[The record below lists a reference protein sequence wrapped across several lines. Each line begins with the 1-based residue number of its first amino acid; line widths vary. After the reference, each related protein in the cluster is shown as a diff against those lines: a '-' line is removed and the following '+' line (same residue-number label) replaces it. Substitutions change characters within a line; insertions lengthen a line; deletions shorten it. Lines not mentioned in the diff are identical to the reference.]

1 MRLFR
6 RLASTIPILLAA
18 GLLLAPAAAADPGF
32 STRPR
37 TVEHAPAGS
46 PKLVDLRAGRH
57 ATFDRVVFQI
67 DGPLPWYSVRYVP
80 VVRMDGSGN
89 PVALRG
95 SAFLEV
101 VLRAATDDDGRSV
114 LKTSRLRPDFPVL
127 REVTAPPV
135 SFEGQT
141 VAGVGV
147 SQRVGF
153 RLLELT
159 GPNRIVLDLAHPA
172 GDGPA
177 DGPMALAVTPNRGP
191 VGTRVTVEGQGCD
204 PGSATTMLVLTS
216 STGGTDGIA
225 GLGEFRNDARG
236 RFRATVTIPDRLDP
250 YQGSPGGPTRPGSYA
265 IGTKPPT
272 CMGLFT
278 VTAGPGAN
286 GGTGANG
293 PGAARPGA
301 DSPTADSPGAN
312 GPTADSPI
320 ADGPTA
326 DSPIAD
332 GPPGTQPLTGA
343 RSPLLLA
350 VGGGLLVAG
359 TALLALVRR
368 RLALAR

>member
-1 MRLFR
+1 MRRFR
-6 RLASTIPILLAA
+6 RLAATVPILLAA

-37 TVEHAPAGS
+37 TVEHPPAGS

-57 ATFDRVVFQI
+57 ATLDRVVFQI

-80 VVRMDGSGN
+80 VVRLDGSGE
-89 PVALRG
+89 PLTLRG
-95 SAFLEV
+95 SGFLEV
-101 VLRAATDDDGRSV
+101 VLRAATDDDGRPV
-114 LKTSRLRPDFPVL
+114 LATTRLRPDFPAL
-127 REVTAPPV
+127 REVNAPF

-153 RLLELT
+153 RVFELT

-172 GDGPA
+172 ADGQA
-177 DGPMALAVTPNRGP
+177 DGPKALTVTPNRGP

-204 PGSATTMLVLTS
+204 PGSATTTLILTS

-225 GLGEFRNDARG
+225 GLGDFDNDAQG

-250 YQGSPGGPTRPGSYA
+250 YQGSPGGPVRPGTYA
-265 IGTKPPT
+265 FGSKPPA

-278 VTAGPGAN
+278 VTAD
-286 GGTGANG
+286 
-293 PGAARPGA
+293 GAAG
-301 DSPTADSPGAN
+301 DT
-312 GPTADSPI
+312 
-320 ADGPTA
+320 
-326 DSPIAD
+326 
-332 GPPGTQPLTGA
+332 PPGNLPFTGS

-359 TALLALVRR
+359 AALVALVRR
-368 RLALAR
+368 RPAPAR

>member
-1 MRLFR
+1 MRRFR
-6 RLASTIPILLAA
+6 RLAATVPILLAA
-18 GLLLAPAAAADPGF
+18 GLLLAPAAAAEPGF

-67 DGPLPWYSVRYVP
+67 DGPMPWYSVRYVP
-80 VVRMDGSGN
+80 VVRMDGSGD
-89 PVALRG
+89 PVTLRG

-114 LKTSRLRPDFPVL
+114 LATTRLRPDFPAL

-153 RLLELT
+153 RVFELT

-172 GDGPA
+172 DDGPA
-177 DGPMALAVTPNRGP
+177 DGPTALTVTPNQGP

-204 PGSATTMLVLTS
+204 PGSTTLLVLTS
-216 STGGTDGIA
+216 STGGTDGMT
-225 GLGEFRNDARG
+225 GLGEFRNDAQG
-236 RFRATVTIPDRLDP
+236 RFRATVTIPGRLDP
-250 YQGSPGGPTRPGSYA
+250 YQNSPGGPTRPGTYA
-265 IGTKPPT
+265 FGTKPPT

-278 VTAGPGAN
+278 VTGGAVAGA
-286 GGTGANG
+286 
-293 PGAARPGA
+293 
-301 DSPTADSPGAN
+301 
-312 GPTADSPI
+312 
-320 ADGPTA
+320 
-326 DSPIAD
+326 
-332 GPPGTQPLTGA
+332 PPGTLPFTGT

-359 TALLALVRR
+359 VALVALVRR
-368 RLALAR
+368 RPVPAR

>member
-1 MRLFR
+1 MCRFR
-6 RLASTIPILLAA
+6 RLAATVPILLAA

-37 TVEHAPAGS
+37 TVEHPPAGS

-57 ATFDRVVFQI
+57 ATLDRVVFQI

-80 VVRMDGSGN
+80 VVRLDGSGE
-89 PVALRG
+89 PLTLRG
-95 SAFLEV
+95 SGFLEV
-101 VLRAATDDDGRSV
+101 VLRAATDDDGRPV
-114 LKTSRLRPDFPVL
+114 LATTRLRPDFPAL
-127 REVTAPPV
+127 REVNAPF

-153 RLLELT
+153 RVFELT

-172 GDGPA
+172 ADGQA
-177 DGPMALAVTPNRGP
+177 DGPKALTVTPNRGP

-204 PGSATTMLVLTS
+204 PGSATTTLILTS

-225 GLGEFRNDARG
+225 GLGDFDNDAQG

-250 YQGSPGGPTRPGSYA
+250 YQGSPGGPVRPGTYA
-265 IGTKPPT
+265 FGSKPPA

-278 VTAGPGAN
+278 VTAD
-286 GGTGANG
+286 
-293 PGAARPGA
+293 GAAG
-301 DSPTADSPGAN
+301 DT
-312 GPTADSPI
+312 
-320 ADGPTA
+320 
-326 DSPIAD
+326 
-332 GPPGTQPLTGA
+332 PPGNLPFTGS

-359 TALLALVRR
+359 AALVALVRR
-368 RLALAR
+368 RPAPAR

>member
-6 RLASTIPILLAA
+6 RLAATVPILVAV

-37 TVEHAPAGS
+37 TVEHPPAGS

-57 ATFDRVVFQI
+57 AGFDRVVFQI

-80 VVRMDGSGN
+80 VVRLDGSGD
-89 PVALRG
+89 PLTLRG

-101 VLRAATDDDGRSV
+101 VLRAATDDNGRPV
-114 LKTSRLRPDFPVL
+114 LKTTRLRPDFPAL
-127 REVTAPPV
+127 REVNAPF
-135 SFEGQT
+135 SYEGQT

-153 RLLELT
+153 RVTELT

-172 GDGPA
+172 ADGPA
-177 DGPMALAVTPNRGP
+177 DGPKALTVTPNRGP
-191 VGTRVTVEGQGCD
+191 VGTTVTVEGQGCD

-216 STGGTDGIA
+216 GGDGSTDGVA
-225 GLGEFRNDARG
+225 GLGDFGNDAQG

-250 YQGSPGGPTRPGSYA
+250 YQSSPGGPTRPGTYA
-265 IGTKPPT
+265 FSTKPPA

-278 VTAGPGAN
+278 VTAGPV
-286 GGTGANG
+286 T
-293 PGAARPGA
+293 
-301 DSPTADSPGAN
+301 
-312 GPTADSPI
+312 
-320 ADGPTA
+320 DGP
-326 DSPIAD
+326 S
-332 GPPGTQPLTGA
+332 GTLPFTGA

-350 VGGGLLVAG
+350 AGGGLLAAG
-359 TALLALVRR
+359 AALVALVRR
-368 RLALAR
+368 RPTPTR

>member
-6 RLASTIPILLAA
+6 RLASTVPILLAA

-32 STRPR
+32 STGPR
-37 TVEHAPAGS
+37 VVEHPPAGS

-57 ATFDRVVFQI
+57 GGFDRVVFQI
-67 DGPLPWYSVRYVP
+67 DGPIPWYSIRYVP
-80 VVRMDGSGN
+80 MVRLDGSGD
-89 PVALRG
+89 PLTLRG

-101 VLRAATDDDGRSV
+101 VVRAATDDDGRPV
-114 LKTSRLRPDFPVL
+114 LKTTRLRPDFPAL
-127 REVTAPPV
+127 REVNAPF

-141 VAGVGV
+141 VAGVGL

-153 RLLELT
+153 RVFELT
-159 GPNRIVLDLAHPA
+159 GPSRIVLDLAHPA

-177 DGPMALAVTPNRGP
+177 DGPKALTVTPNRGP

-225 GLGEFRNDARG
+225 GLGDFDNDAQG

-265 IGTKPPT
+265 FGTKPPV

-278 VTAGPGAN
+278 VTAGEV
-286 GGTGANG
+286 
-293 PGAARPGA
+293 A
-301 DSPTADSPGAN
+301 DA
-312 GPTADSPI
+312 
-320 ADGPTA
+320 
-326 DSPIAD
+326 
-332 GPPGTQPLTGA
+332 PPGTLPFTGP

-350 VGGGLLVAG
+350 VGGGLLAAG
-359 TALLALVRR
+359 AALVALVRR
-368 RLALAR
+368 RPASAR

>member
-6 RLASTIPILLAA
+6 RLATTVPILLAA

-37 TVEHAPAGS
+37 VVEHPPAGS

-57 ATFDRVVFQI
+57 AGFDRVVFQI
-67 DGPLPWYSVRYVP
+67 DGPIPWYSVRYVP
-80 VVRMDGSGN
+80 VVRLDGSGD
-89 PVALRG
+89 PLTLRG

-101 VLRAATDDDGRSV
+101 VVRAATDDDGRPV
-114 LKTSRLRPDFPVL
+114 LKTTRLRPDFPAL
-127 REVTAPPV
+127 REVNAPF

-141 VAGVGV
+141 VAGVGL

-153 RLLELT
+153 RVLELT
-159 GPNRIVLDLAHPA
+159 GPTRIVLDLAHPA

-177 DGPMALAVTPNRGP
+177 DGPKALTVTPNRGP

-204 PGSATTMLVLTS
+204 PGSATTTLVLTS

-225 GLGEFRNDARG
+225 GLGDFDNDAQG

-265 IGTKPPT
+265 FGTRPPV

-278 VTAGPGAN
+278 VTAGEV
-286 GGTGANG
+286 
-293 PGAARPGA
+293 A
-301 DSPTADSPGAN
+301 DT
-312 GPTADSPI
+312 
-320 ADGPTA
+320 
-326 DSPIAD
+326 
-332 GPPGTQPLTGA
+332 PPGTLPFTGP

-350 VGGGLLVAG
+350 VGGGLLAAG
-359 TALLALVRR
+359 AALVALVRR
-368 RLALAR
+368 RPASAR